1 MLIVNQNEISV
12 HEMKR
17 HKQGFESMDHFRQ
30 PEGKRFA
37 VCLTDP
43 LDVISLVQ
51 YLREHN
57 GSVLLIHGETPME
70 TAYQMA
76 VKARCY
82 GLVYQETKHFL
93 PITDKQQS
101 EKPSLYQYSSGTTG
115 DAKLI
120 GRSWDDIQ
128 TEIQAYNQLF
138 QGEEALTPIVL
149 ASVTHSYG
157 LICGVLAALERGS
170 KPSIVTHKNPKFAL
184 QVIQA
189 TPQHIVYGLP
199 VFYHILS
206 SFTREQVRFHRLMTS
221 GAPMPE
227 GLFLKLQGMSD
238 SLMQQ
243 YGCSEAGCV
252 SMSKQMRTHTDLGV
266 PLSHVTMTAG
276 ENEEKP
282 DEIKIWNG
290 QNEIATQDLGF
301 WTGEGHIQ
309 FVSRMDDVINVSGLK
324 VFPLEVEDVILK
336 MSGTKEVV
344 VYRGR
349 HPVMGEIVKAQVIA
363 EGGTTPEQIREWCQ
377 DRLPGY
383 KVPFEI
389 QCVTSIPKTA
399 TGKISRR
406 LLEMETISK

>member
-12 HEMKR
+12 YDMER
-17 HKQGFESMDHFRQ
+17 HKQRFREMDHFRQ
-30 PEGKRFA
+30 PEAKRYA
-37 VCLTDP
+37 ICIADP

-57 GSVLLIHGETPME
+57 GSVLLIHGETPKE

-82 GLVYQETKHFL
+82 GLVFQETEQFL
-93 PITDKQQS
+93 SISDQQQS

-184 QVIQA
+184 QVIQD

-199 VFYHILS
+199 IFYHILT

-238 SLMQQ
+238 ILMQQ

-276 ENEEKP
+276 VNVEQP
-282 DEIKIWNG
+282 REIMIRNG

-336 MSGTKEVV
+336 MRETKEAV

-349 HPVMGEIVKAQVIA
+349 HPVLGEIVRAQVIA

-383 KVPFEI
+383 KVPFDI

>member
-1 MLIVNQNEISV
+1 MIIVNQNEISV
-12 HEMKR
+12 YEMER
-17 HKQGFESMDHFRQ
+17 HVERFLEMEHFRQ
-30 PEGKRFA
+30 PEGKRYA
-37 VCLTDP
+37 VCLADP

-51 YLREHN
+51 FLREHH
-57 GSVLLIHGETPME
+57 GSVLLIHGETPMD

-76 VKARCY
+76 EKAMCN

-93 PITDKQQS
+93 PITWNPQS
-101 EKPSLYQYSSGTTG
+101 KVPSLYQYSSGTTG

-120 GRSWDDIQ
+120 GRSWDEIH

-184 QVIQA
+184 QVIQE
-189 TPQHIVYGLP
+189 THQHIVYGLP
-199 VFYHILS
+199 IFYHLLT

-276 ENEEKP
+276 ENEAHP
-282 DEIKIWNG
+282 GEIIIRNG
-290 QNEIATQDLGF
+290 QKEIASQDLGF
-301 WTGEGHIQ
+301 WTKEGHIQ
-309 FVSRMDDVINVSGLK
+309 FVSRMDDVINVAGLK
-324 VFPLEVEDVILK
+324 VFPLEVEDVILHR
-336 MSGTKEVV
+336 SGTKEAV

-349 HPVMGEIVKAQVIA
+349 HPVMGEVVKAQVITD
-363 EGGTTPEQIREWCQ
+363 GQTTPDQIREWCQ
-377 DRLPGY
+377 DRLPSY

-406 LLEMETISK
+406 LLEMETISE

>member
-1 MLIVNQNEISV
+1 
-12 HEMKR
+12 
-17 HKQGFESMDHFRQ
+17 MD
-30 PEGKRFA
+30 
-37 VCLTDP
+37 
-43 LDVISLVQ
+43 
-51 YLREHN
+51 
-57 GSVLLIHGETPME
+57 

-76 VKARCY
+76 EKAMCN

-93 PITDKQQS
+93 PITWNPQS
-101 EKPSLYQYSSGTTG
+101 KVPSLYQYSSGTTG

-120 GRSWDDIQ
+120 GRSWDEIH

-184 QVIQA
+184 QVIQE
-189 TPQHIVYGLP
+189 THQHIVYGLP
-199 VFYHILS
+199 IFYHLLT

-276 ENEEKP
+276 ENEAHP
-282 DEIKIWNG
+282 GEIIIRNG
-290 QNEIATQDLGF
+290 QKEIASQDLGF
-301 WTGEGHIQ
+301 WTKEGHIQ
-309 FVSRMDDVINVSGLK
+309 FVSRMDDVINVAGLK
-324 VFPLEVEDVILK
+324 VFPLEVEDVILHR
-336 MSGTKEVV
+336 SGTKEAV

-349 HPVMGEIVKAQVIA
+349 HPVMGEVVKAQVITD
-363 EGGTTPEQIREWCQ
+363 GQTTPDQIREWCQ
-377 DRLPGY
+377 DRLPSY

-406 LLEMETISK
+406 LLEMETISE